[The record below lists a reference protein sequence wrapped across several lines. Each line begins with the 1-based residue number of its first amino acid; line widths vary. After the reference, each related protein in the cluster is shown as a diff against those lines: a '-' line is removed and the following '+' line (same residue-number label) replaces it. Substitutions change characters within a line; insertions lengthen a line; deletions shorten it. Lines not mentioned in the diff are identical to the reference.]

1 MEEGH
6 LVGIEIG
13 MVEMIMVRVVQM
25 AVLVN
30 TGNELEERWK
40 KDRRFVEE
48 FLPYLLKK
56 R

>member
-1 MEEGH
+1 MEEEH
-6 LVGIEIG
+6 LVGIESG
-13 MVEMIMVRVVQM
+13 TDGCVGGKVT
-25 AVLVN
+25 N

-40 KDRRFVEE
+40 KDGRFVEE